1 MASTAGCAARATVST
16 GQQAGCLPGFFIA
29 LFLAWG
35 KPVSNVNYNRESE
48 SNRGQ
53 YQYSQHN
60 YSMPPKPKKARPRIM
75 PTIMAI
81 GKPVIERGTSDSSSL
96 SRMVDIIINTT
107 R

>member
-1 MASTAGCAARATVST
+1 MASTAGCVAGVTVST
-16 GQQAGCLPGFFIA
+16 VQKPGCLPGFFNA
-29 LFLAWG
+29 LSLGWG
-35 KPVSNVNYNRESE
+35 KPVGNGIYNGDSE

-60 YSMPPKPKKARPRIM
+60 YSIPPKPKKARPRIM